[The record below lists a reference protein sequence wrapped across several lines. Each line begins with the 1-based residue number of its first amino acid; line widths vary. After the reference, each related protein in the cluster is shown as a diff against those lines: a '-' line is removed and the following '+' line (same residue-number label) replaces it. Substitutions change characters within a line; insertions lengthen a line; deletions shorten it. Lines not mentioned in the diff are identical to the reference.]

1 MVMSF
6 VLLLLTMTTGVEF
19 LPVCTD
25 VSPADASAVLGVTA
39 TRTKDPSGC
48 AWEDSTHKARL
59 NVATVGVASM
69 FEAARADGAKRGTIQ
84 DEKGLG
90 SAAFSSLPSKD
101 NGRRAALYCLKGSIV
116 LILDVEADGA
126 AARLPQ
132 MREVMRK
139 LASLP

>member
-6 VLLLLTMTTGVEF
+6 VLLLLTLTTGVAF
-19 LPVCTD
+19 LPVCAD

-48 AWEDSTHKARL
+48 QWEGSTRKARL

-69 FEAARADGAKRGTIQ
+69 FEAARADGARKGTIQ

-90 SAAFSSLPSKD
+90 SAAFSSVPSKD
-101 NGRRAALYCLKGSIV
+101 NGHRAALYCLKGSIV

-126 AARLPQ
+126 AAHLPQ